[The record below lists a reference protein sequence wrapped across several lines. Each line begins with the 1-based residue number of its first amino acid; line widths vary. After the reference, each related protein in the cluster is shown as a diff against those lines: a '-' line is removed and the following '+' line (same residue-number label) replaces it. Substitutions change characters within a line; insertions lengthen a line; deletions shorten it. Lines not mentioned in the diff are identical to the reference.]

1 VFACGDVFVP
11 TSIALRKNK
20 KTKWQMGR
28 CMSNLK
34 NLAFVLVAVVAG
46 LNLVSFEVE
55 AQQITG
61 NIRGTV
67 LDPSGAIVQAA
78 TVTAKQI
85 ETGLTREVITDR
97 QGEYVLV
104 ELPIGHYQ
112 LEVQAK
118 GFQQYLQQGISLDVN
133 ETATIGI
140 HLRLGAET
148 QQVEVNADAALVQ
161 NTVSSLG
168 ETVMEHEILDLPLDG
183 RNFSQLGLLQPGVV
197 PLTPGLLEAGGPARE
212 NQAYAVDGQRP
223 ESNNFMIDGADNES
237 SVDGGF
243 VLKPPIDA
251 IAEFKILS
259 HNANAEFG
267 RNTGSTTNIVT
278 RSGSNAFHGAA
289 WEFLRNDAMDSSDY
303 FTHGVQPLKQ
313 NQFGA
318 TFGGPIVKD
327 KTFFFGYYEGFRNR
341 QGETVPATVPSV
353 AERAGNFAELCTSIP
368 GDAFVGGLCTNTTTN
383 EPDFNGQLL
392 NFAMGPAPVPIP
404 NNQLPSIDPTA
415 TNVLPFFPMPN
426 VGENG
431 FIATQTLVENND
443 QFGLRLDHYLS
454 RADTLNFRYM
464 FSTGPTTDPLSPVG
478 ANVPGFPVGEY
489 NRAQNFVAQETHIFS
504 PTTIGVAR
512 FSYLRD
518 TFLLDEHL
526 NHESPSDLGFQYA
539 PTLPSAAGPPFIQV
553 GGYAS
558 VGDPITG
565 PRNTFQNTFDL
576 SGSLSWI
583 HGRHELK
590 FGGGYRRDQINAL
603 QGIAS
608 NGFFVFTTF
617 PLSDGFAS
625 FLSGAPVVF
634 LQGGGNFAREIRD
647 RAADAYG
654 QDTYKVNSRVTLNLG
669 LRYEL
674 PFPSTERHNEVN
686 LFVPGA
692 QSRVLPTAPAGLLYP
707 GDPGVPAG
715 LIPTQ
720 KTAFAPRFGVAWDPR
735 GDSKTVVSVAYGIF
749 YEPFYT
755 GEGGPLQDPVSSP
768 PFLKTQQISPVN
780 SFANPFYTPN
790 PFSQAFPEPMTLLVV
805 ARNLHLPYAQD
816 WNLNIQQSL
825 GQDWL
830 LQLGY
835 VGTTGVRLPRF
846 IEGNPPAFVPGA
858 VTTGNGCTPT
868 VPCPISTENN
878 VNQRRLYSGCTLA
891 NPNNCVYSSVGEIA
905 GVANSS
911 YNALEASLRKR
922 FNHGLSFLAS
932 YTWSHSID
940 DVSSFNITG
949 SASQPVA
956 GENDLAQNPF
966 DLAAER
972 GRSMFDSH
980 HRFVLSYQ
988 WSLPFLQH
996 SSTWYGRVLG
1006 NWQLN
1011 GIFTAMSGG
1020 PFTVF
1025 DSNDVSLQGQAPEI
1039 TGFSANRP
1047 NLVGNPNSGPRTPQ
1061 EWFNKNAFQQLQPDP
1076 LGRFEVFGDEGRN
1089 VVQGPGYVN
1098 WDASAFKNIR
1108 LTESK
1113 ELQFRGELF
1122 NLLNHTNLRLPV
1134 SDIESPTF
1142 GQIQSDVSPRVIQ
1155 VALKFL
1161 F

>member
-1 VFACGDVFVP
+1 MPVAKTLTLFL
-11 TSIALRKNK
+11 IALLTSLN
-20 KTKWQMGR
+20 
-28 CMSNLK
+28 
-34 NLAFVLVAVVAG
+34 AAG
-46 LNLVSFEVE
+46 
-55 AQQITG
+55 QQITG
-61 NIRGTV
+61 SIRGTV
-67 LDPSGAIVQAA
+67 TDPSGAIVRAA

-85 ETGLTREVITDR
+85 ETGLTRVAITDH

-112 LEVQAK
+112 LEAQAK
-118 GFQQYLQQGISLDVN
+118 GFQKYLQQGISLDVN
-133 ETATIGI
+133 ETATVSI
-140 HLRLGAET
+140 RLKLGSET
-148 QQVEVNADAALVQ
+148 QQVEVSANATLVQ
-161 NTVSSLG
+161 STVSSLG
-168 ETVMEHEILDLPLDG
+168 QTVREQEILDLPLDG

-197 PLTPGLLEAGGPARE
+197 PLTPGLLEAGGPARQ

-223 ESNNFMIDGADNES
+223 ESNNFMIDGADNDS

-259 HNANAEFG
+259 HNADAEFG

-278 RSGSNAFHGAA
+278 RSGSNSFHGAA
-289 WEFLRNDAMDSSDY
+289 WEFLRNNALDSSDY
-303 FTHGVQPLKQ
+303 FTQSVQPLKQ

-318 TFGGPIVKD
+318 TFGGPIRKD

-341 QGETVPATVPSV
+341 QGETVPATVPSA
-353 AERAGNFAELCTSIP
+353 AERQGNFAEQCTAGFASN
-368 GDAFVGGLCTNTTTN
+368 GLCNN
-383 EPDFNGQLL
+383 PQQQLT
-392 NFAMGPAPVPIP
+392 FFGTPVPF
-404 NNQLPSIDPTA
+404 NQMTLFTPVNPIA
-415 TNVLPFFPMPN
+415 TNVLPLFPLPN

-431 FIATQTLVENND
+431 FIATQTLSENND
-443 QFGLRLDHYLS
+443 QFGVRLDHYLS
-454 RADTLNFRYM
+454 SADSLNFRYLY
-464 FSTGPTTDPLSPVG
+464 SSGPTTDPLSPVG

-489 NRAQNFVAQETHIFS
+489 DRAQNFVTQETHLFS

-512 FSYLRD
+512 FSFLRN
-518 TFLLDEHL
+518 TFLLDQHL
-526 NHESPSDLGFQYA
+526 NHESPTDLGFQYA

-608 NGFFVFTTF
+608 NGFFVFTNF
-617 PLSDGFAS
+617 PYSDGFAS
-625 FLSGAPVVF
+625 FLSGNPVVF
-634 LQGGGNFAREIRD
+634 LQGGGNFSREIRD
-647 RAADAYG
+647 RALDAYG
-654 QDTYKVNSRVTLNLG
+654 QDTYKVNSRLTLNLG

-686 LFVPGA
+686 LFVPGV
-692 QSRVLPTAPAGLLYP
+692 QSRVVPNAPPGLLYP

-720 KTAFAPRFGVAWDPR
+720 TTAFAPRFGLAWDPR
-735 GDSKTVVSVAYGIF
+735 GDSKTVVSAAYGIF
-749 YEPFYT
+749 YEPYYT

-768 PFLKTQQISPVN
+768 PYLKTQQISFPVN

-790 PFSQAFPEPMTLLVV
+790 PFSEPFPEPLTLLVT

-816 WNLNIQQSL
+816 WNLNVQHSI
-825 GQDWL
+825 GANL
-830 LQLGY
+830 LFQIGY

-846 IEGNPPAFVPGA
+846 IEGNPPVFVPG
-858 VTTGNGCTPT
+858 VDTTSTGCSVAT
-868 VPCPISTENN
+868 PCPISTENN

-891 NPNNCVYSSVGEIA
+891 NPNNCIYSSVGEIA
-905 GVANSS
+905 SVANSS
-911 YNALEASLRKR
+911 YNALETSLRKR
-922 FNHGLSFLAS
+922 FSHGLSFLAS

-956 GENDLAQNPF
+956 GENDLAQDPF

-972 GRSMFDSH
+972 GRSTFDSH
-980 HRFVLSYQ
+980 NRFVLSYQ
-988 WSLPFLQH
+988 WLLPFLQH
-996 SSTWYGRVLG
+996 SSTWYGHVLG

-1011 GIFTAMSGG
+1011 GIVTAMSGG

-1047 NLVGNPNSGPRTPQ
+1047 NLIGNPNSGPRTPQ
-1061 EWFNKNAFQQLQPDP
+1061 EWFNVSAFQQLQPDP

-1142 GQIQSDVSPRVIQ
+1142 GQIQSDISPRVIQ

>member
-1 VFACGDVFVP
+1 MRSAETLTLFLMALF
-11 TSIALRKNK
+11 TS
-20 KTKWQMGR
+20 
-28 CMSNLK
+28 SN
-34 NLAFVLVAVVAG
+34 VTG
-46 LNLVSFEVE
+46 
-55 AQQITG
+55 QQITG
-61 NIRGTV
+61 SIRGTV
-67 LDPSGAIVQAA
+67 SDPSGAIVRAA

-85 ETGLTREVITDR
+85 ETSLTRVAITDR

-112 LEVQAK
+112 LEVQAA
-118 GFQQYLQQGISLDVN
+118 GFQKYLQQGISLDVN
-133 ETATIGI
+133 QTATVSIY
-140 HLRLGAET
+140 LKLGSET
-148 QQVEVNADAALVQ
+148 QQVEVSANAALVQ
-161 NTVSSLG
+161 GTVSSLG
-168 ETVMEHEILDLPLDG
+168 QTVMDHEILDLPLDG

-197 PLTPGLLEAGGPARE
+197 PLTPGLLEAGGPARQ

-223 ESNNFMIDGADNES
+223 ESNNFMIDGADNVS

-278 RSGSNAFHGAA
+278 RSGSNTFHGAA

-303 FTHGVQPLKQ
+303 FTRSVQPLKQ

-318 TFGGPIVKD
+318 TFGGPILKD

-341 QGETVPATVPSV
+341 QGETVPATVAS
-353 AERAGNFAELCTSIP
+353 AAKRQGNFGELCTSIP
-368 GDAFVGGLCTNTTTN
+368 ADALVGGICTNTHTHA
-383 EPDFNGQLL
+383 PDPSGQLT
-392 NFAMGPAPVPIP
+392 FFGTPVP
-404 NNQLPSIDPTA
+404 NNQMTRFTPIDSTA
-415 TNVLPFFPMPN
+415 SQVLPLFPQPN
-426 VGENG
+426 VGTNG
-431 FIATQTLVENND
+431 FITTQTLSENNN
-443 QFGLRLDHYLS
+443 QFGVRVDHYLS

-464 FSTGPTTDPLSPVG
+464 YSSGPTTDPLSPVG

-489 NRAQNFVAQETHIFS
+489 DRAQNFVAQETHIFS

-512 FSYLRD
+512 FSFLRN
-518 TFLLDEHL
+518 TFLLDQHL

-539 PTLPSAAGPPFIQV
+539 PTLPSAAGPPFIQI

-565 PRNTFQNTFDL
+565 PRNTFQTTFDL

-583 HGRHELK
+583 HGRHEFK
-590 FGGGYRRDQINAL
+590 FGGGYRRVQINAL
-603 QGIAS
+603 QGIAT
-608 NGFFVFTTF
+608 NGFFVFAGIPSQANF
-617 PLSDGFAS
+617 LYNDGFAN
-625 FLSGAPVVF
+625 FLSGNPVVF

-647 RAADAYG
+647 RALDAYG
-654 QDTYKVNSRVTLNLG
+654 QDTYKVNSRLTFNLG

-692 QSRVLPTAPAGLLYP
+692 QSKVLPNAPSGLLYP
-707 GDPGVPAG
+707 GDPAVPAG

-720 KTAFAPRFGVAWDPR
+720 KTAFAPRVGLAWDLR
-735 GDSKTVVSVAYGIF
+735 GDAKTVISAAYGIF
-749 YEPFYT
+749 YEPYYT
-755 GEGGPLQDPVSSP
+755 GEGGPLQDPVSAP
-768 PFLKTQQISPVN
+768 PYLKTLQLGFPIN
-780 SFANPFYTPN
+780 SFANPFYAPN
-790 PFSQAFPEPMTLLVV
+790 PFGVPFPEPMTLLVV
-805 ARNLHLPYAQD
+805 SRNLHLPYAQD
-816 WNLNIQQSL
+816 WNLNVQRSFGENL
-825 GQDWL
+825 L
-830 LQLGY
+830 LQAGY
-835 VGTTGVRLPRF
+835 VGTSGVRLPRF
-846 IEGNPPAFVPGA
+846 IEGNPAVYIPG
-858 VTTGNGCTPT
+858 VDGSGN
-868 VPCPISTENN
+868 PISTENN

-891 NPNNCVYSSVGEIA
+891 QPNNCVYGSVGEIA
-905 GVANSS
+905 SISNSS

-922 FNHGLSFLAS
+922 FSHGLSFLAS

-972 GRSMFDSH
+972 GPSMFDAR
-980 HRFVLSYQ
+980 HRLVLSYQ

-996 SSTWYGRVLG
+996 STNWYGKVLG

-1011 GIFTAMSGG
+1011 GIFTAMSGT

-1039 TGFSANRP
+1039 SGFSSNRP
-1047 NLVGNPNSGPRTPQ
+1047 NVIGNPNSGPRTAAQ
-1061 EWFNKNAFQQLQPDP
+1061 WFNVSAFQRITQDP
-1076 LGRFEVFGDEGRN
+1076 NSPVEQFGNEGRN
-1089 VVQGPGYVN
+1089 AVEGPGYVN
-1098 WDASAFKNIR
+1098 WDFSAFKNIR

-1113 ELQFRGELF
+1113 EVQFRGELF
-1122 NLLNHTNLRLPV
+1122 NVLNHTNFRLPV
-1134 SDIESPTF
+1134 SDIESQTF

>member
-1 VFACGDVFVP
+1 MPSAKTLTLFLLALF
-11 TSIALRKNK
+11 TSLN
-20 KTKWQMGR
+20 
-28 CMSNLK
+28 
-34 NLAFVLVAVVAG
+34 VA
-46 LNLVSFEVE
+46 
-55 AQQITG
+55 AQQITA

-67 LDPSGAIVQAA
+67 VDPSGATVEAA
-78 TVTAKQI
+78 TVTAQQV
-85 ETGLTREVITDR
+85 ETGLTRIAITDR
-97 QGEYVLV
+97 QGEYVLI

-112 LEVQAK
+112 LEVRAK
-118 GFQQYLQQGISLDVN
+118 GFQTYLQQGISLDVN
-133 ETATIGI
+133 QTATVGI
-140 HLRLGAET
+140 HLKLGSET
-148 QQVEVNADAALVQ
+148 QQVEVSANAALVQ
-161 NTVSSLG
+161 STVSSLG

-197 PLTPGLLEAGGPARE
+197 PLTPGLLDAGGPARQ
-212 NQAYAVDGQRP
+212 NQGYAVDGQRP
-223 ESNNFMIDGADNES
+223 ESNNFMIDGADNVS

-278 RSGSNAFHGAA
+278 RSGSNSFHGAT

-303 FTHGVQPLKQ
+303 FTQSVQPLKQ

-318 TFGGPIVKD
+318 SFGGPMVKD

-341 QGETVPATVPSV
+341 QGETVPATVASS
-353 AERAGNFAELCTSIP
+353 AETQGNFGELCTSIP
-368 GDAFVGGLCTNTTTN
+368 GDAFVGGVCTNTQTN
-383 EPDFNGQLL
+383 AADPNGQLT
-392 NFAMGPAPVPIP
+392 FFGTPVP
-404 NNQLPSIDPTA
+404 NNQMTIFTPIDPTA
-415 TNVLPFFPMPN
+415 ANVLPLFPLPN

-431 FIATQTLVENND
+431 FTATQTLSANTD
-443 QFGLRLDHYLS
+443 QFGLRVDHYLS

-464 FSTGPTTDPLSPVG
+464 FSAGPTTDPLSPIG
-478 ANVPGFPVGEY
+478 ANVPGFPVGEDD
-489 NRAQNFVAQETHIFS
+489 RAQNLVAQETHIFS
-504 PTTIGVAR
+504 PSIIGVAR
-512 FSYLRD
+512 FSYLRNK
-518 TFLLDEHL
+518 FLLDEHL
-526 NHESPSDLGFQYA
+526 NHESPASLGFQYA
-539 PTLPSAAGPPFIQV
+539 PTLPSADGPPFIQI

-603 QGIAS
+603 QGIAT
-608 NGFFVFTTF
+608 NGFFVFAGIPSF
-617 PLSDGFAS
+617 EDFIYNDGFAN
-625 FLSGAPVVF
+625 FLSGNPVVF

-647 RAADAYG
+647 RALDAYA
-654 QDTYKVNSRVTLNLG
+654 QDTYKINSRLTLNMG

-674 PFPSTERHNEVN
+674 PFPATERHNEVN

-692 QSRVLPTAPAGLLYP
+692 QSQVLPNAPAGLLYP

-715 LIPTQ
+715 LIATQ

-735 GDSKTVVSVAYGIF
+735 GNSKMLVSAAYGIF
-749 YEPFYT
+749 YEPFYN
-755 GEGGPLQDPVSSP
+755 GEGGPLQDPVSAP
-768 PFLKTQQISPVN
+768 PYLKTEQISFPVN

-790 PFSQAFPEPMTLLVV
+790 PFGVPFPEPMTLLVD

-816 WNLNIQQSL
+816 WNLNIQRSF

-830 LQLGY
+830 LQVGY
-835 VGTTGVRLPRF
+835 VGTMGVRLPRF
-846 IEGNPPAFVPGA
+846 IEGNPPVFISGA
-858 VTTGNGCTPT
+858 VTTGSCAPPNL
-868 VPCPISTENN
+868 PCPISNENN

-891 NPNNCVYSSVGEIA
+891 SPNNCIYSSVGEIA
-905 GVANSS
+905 GIANSS

-922 FNHGLSFLAS
+922 FSHGLSFLAS
-932 YTWSHSID
+932 YTWSHAID

-949 SASQPVA
+949 SAAQPDA
-956 GENDLAQNPF
+956 GENDLAQDPF

-980 HRFVLSYQ
+980 QRFVLSYQ

-996 SSTWYGRVLG
+996 SNTWYGHIFG
-1006 NWQLN
+1006 DWQLN
-1011 GIFTAMSGG
+1011 GIMTAMSGG

-1025 DSNDVSLQGQAPEI
+1025 DSNDVSVQGQAPEI

-1061 EWFNKNAFQQLQPDP
+1061 EWFNVKAFQQLQPDP

-1122 NLLNHTNLRLPV
+1122 NVLNHTNFRLPV

-1142 GQIQSDVSPRVIQ
+1142 GQIQQDVGPRVIQ
-1155 VALKFL
+1155 VALKLL

>member
-1 VFACGDVFVP
+1 
-11 TSIALRKNK
+11 
-20 KTKWQMGR
+20 MGR
-28 CMSNLK
+28 SMPGAKTLTLFLMALLTTLN
-34 NLAFVLVAVVAG
+34 VAG
-46 LNLVSFEVE
+46 
-55 AQQITG
+55 QQITG
-61 NIRGTV
+61 SIRGTV
-67 LDPSGAIVQAA
+67 SDPSGAIVQAA

-85 ETGLTREVITDR
+85 ETGLTRVAITDR
-97 QGEYVLV
+97 QGEFVLV

-112 LEVQAK
+112 LETQAK
-118 GFQQYLQQGISLDVN
+118 GFQTYLQQGISLDVN
-133 ETATIGI
+133 QTATIGI
-140 HLRLGAET
+140 HLKLGSET
-148 QQVEVNADAALVQ
+148 QWVEVSANAALAQ
-161 NTVSSLG
+161 STVSSLG
-168 ETVMEHEILDLPLDG
+168 QTVMEHEILDLPLDG

-197 PLTPGLLEAGGPARE
+197 PLTPGLLEAGGPARQ

-223 ESNNFMIDGADNES
+223 ESNNFLIDGADNVS

-289 WEFLRNDAMDSSDY
+289 WEFLRNDTMDSSDY
-303 FTHGVQPLKQ
+303 FTHSIQPLKQ

-341 QGETVPATVPSV
+341 QGESVPATVPSV
-353 AERAGNFAELCTSIP
+353 AERQGNFAELCTNIS
-368 GDAFVGGLCTNTTTN
+368 GA
-383 EPDFNGQLL
+383 
-392 NFAMGPAPVPIP
+392 
-404 NNQLPSIDPTA
+404 SIDPATGLCSNPQGQLTFFGAPVLFNQMTRSTPIDPIA
-415 TNVLPFFPMPN
+415 TNVLPFFPLPQP
-426 VGENG
+426 GTNG
-431 FIATQTLVENND
+431 FIATQTLSENNN

-454 RADTLNFRYM
+454 RIDSLNFRYLY
-464 FSTGPTTDPLSPVG
+464 SSGPTTDPLSPVG

-489 NRAQNFVAQETHIFS
+489 DRAQNFVAQETHIFS
-504 PTTIGVAR
+504 PSTIGVAR
-512 FSYLRD
+512 FSFLRNV
-518 TFLLDEHL
+518 FLLDEHL
-526 NHESPSDLGFQYA
+526 NHQSPSSLGFQYA
-539 PTLPSAAGPPFIQV
+539 PTLPSASGPPFIQV

-583 HGRHELK
+583 HSRHEFK
-590 FGGGYRRDQINAL
+590 FGGGDRRDQINAL
-603 QGIAS
+603 QGIAT
-608 NGFFVFTTF
+608 NGFFVFAGIPSQANF
-617 PLSDGFAS
+617 LYNDGFAN
-625 FLSGAPVVF
+625 FLSGNPVVF
-634 LQGGGNFAREIRD
+634 LQGGGNFNREIRD
-647 RAADAYG
+647 RALDAYG
-654 QDTYKVNSRVTLNLG
+654 QDTYKVTSNLTLNMG
-669 LRYEL
+669 LRWEL
-674 PFPSTERHNEVN
+674 PFPATENHNQVN

-692 QSRVLPTAPAGLLYP
+692 QSKVIPNAPAGLLYP

-715 LIPTQ
+715 LIATQ

-735 GDSKTVVSVAYGIF
+735 GDGMTVVSAAYGIF
-749 YEPFYT
+749 YEPYYT
-755 GEGGPLQDPVSSP
+755 GEGGPLQDPISAP
-768 PFLKTQQISPVN
+768 PYLKTLQLGFPIH
-780 SFANPFYTPN
+780 SFANPFYSPN
-790 PFSQAFPEPMTLLVV
+790 PFGVPFPEPMTLLVV
-805 ARNLHLPYAQD
+805 SRNLHLPYAQD
-816 WNLNIQQSL
+816 WNLNVQRSF
-825 GQDWL
+825 GENWL
-830 LQLGY
+830 LQVGY
-835 VGTTGVRLPRF
+835 VGTTGVKLPRF
-846 IEGNPPAFVPGA
+846 IEDNPAVYIPGVDGSGNPL
-858 VTTGNGCTPT
+858 
-868 VPCPISTENN
+868 SSENN

-891 NPNNCVYSSVGEIA
+891 QPNNCVYGSVGEIA
-905 GVANSS
+905 SISNSS

-922 FNHGLSFLAS
+922 FSHGLSFLAS

-966 DLAAER
+966 NLAAER
-972 GRSMFDSH
+972 GRSMFDAR
-980 HRFVLSYQ
+980 HRLVLSYQ

-996 SSTWYGRVLG
+996 STNWYGKVLG

-1011 GIFTAMSGG
+1011 GIFTAMSGT

-1039 TGFSANRP
+1039 SGFSSNRP
-1047 NLVGNPNSGPRTPQ
+1047 NVVGNPNSGPRTAAQ
-1061 EWFNKNAFQQLQPDP
+1061 WFNVSAFQRITQDP
-1076 LGRFEVFGDEGRN
+1076 NSPVEQFGNEGRN
-1089 VVQGPGYVN
+1089 AVEGPGYVN

-1122 NLLNHTNLRLPV
+1122 NLLNHTNFRLPV

>member
-1 VFACGDVFVP
+1 MGKSMRRATTLTLFMMALL
-11 TSIALRKNK
+11 TSLN
-20 KTKWQMGR
+20 
-28 CMSNLK
+28 
-34 NLAFVLVAVVAG
+34 VAG
-46 LNLVSFEVE
+46 
-55 AQQITG
+55 QQITAS
-61 NIRGTV
+61 IRGTV
-67 LDPSGAIVQAA
+67 LDPSGAIVQGA
-78 TVTAKQI
+78 TVTAKQT
-85 ETGLTREVITDR
+85 ETGLARTAVTDH

-112 LEVQAK
+112 LEVQAR
-118 GFQQYLQQGISLDVN
+118 GFQKYLQQGISLDVN
-133 ETATIGI
+133 QTATVGI
-140 HLRLGAET
+140 QLRLGAES
-148 QQVEVNADAALVQ
+148 QQVEVNANATLVQ
-161 NTVSSLG
+161 STVSSLG
-168 ETVMEHEILDLPLDG
+168 QTVMEQEILDLPLDG

-197 PLTPGLLEAGGPARE
+197 PLTPGLLEAGGPARQ

-223 ESNNFMIDGADNES
+223 ESNNFMIDGADNVS

-278 RSGSNAFHGAA
+278 RSGSNSFHGAA
-289 WEFLRNDAMDSSDY
+289 WEFLRNDSMDSSDY
-303 FTHGVQPLKQ
+303 FTQSVQPLKQ

-318 TFGGPIVKD
+318 TFGGPILKD

-341 QGETVPATVPSV
+341 QGETVPATVPSS
-353 AERAGNFAELCTSIP
+353 AERQGNFGEQCTDIP
-368 GDAFVGGLCTNTTTN
+368 GATFNTTTGQCSN
-383 EPDFNGQLL
+383 PNGQLT
-392 NFAMGPAPVPIP
+392 FFGTPVPF
-404 NNQLPSIDPTA
+404 NQMTIFTPINPIA
-415 TNVLPFFPMPN
+415 TNVLPFFPLPN
-426 VGENG
+426 QGENG
-431 FIATQTLVENND
+431 FTATQTLIENND
-443 QFGLRLDHYLS
+443 QFGVRLDHYLS
-454 RADTLNFRYM
+454 SADTLNFRYM

-478 ANVPGFPVGEY
+478 ANVPGFPVGEF
-489 NRAQNFVAQETHIFS
+489 NRAQNAVAQETHIFS

-512 FSYLRD
+512 FSFLRN

-526 NHESPSDLGFQYA
+526 NHESPADLGFQYA
-539 PTLPSAAGPPFIQV
+539 PTLPLAAGPPFIQV

-565 PRNTFQNTFDL
+565 PRNTYQNTFDL

-583 HGRHELK
+583 RGRHEFK
-590 FGGGYRRDQINAL
+590 FGGGYRRDQINAVE
-603 QGIAS
+603 GVAS
-608 NGFFVFTTF
+608 NGFFVFEGIPSF
-617 PLSDGFAS
+617 ESFIYNDGFAS
-625 FLSGAPVVF
+625 FLSGDPVVF
-634 LQGGGNFAREIRD
+634 LQGGGNFAREIRG
-647 RAADAYG
+647 RALDAYG

-674 PFPSTERHNEVN
+674 PFPSTERHNQVN

-692 QSRVLPTAPAGLLYP
+692 QSIVVPNAPAGLLYP

-720 KTAFAPRFGVAWDPR
+720 KTAFAPRAGVAWDAL
-735 GDSKTVVSVAYGIF
+735 GNGKTVVSAAYGIF
-749 YEPFYT
+749 YEPYYT

-768 PFLKTQQISPVN
+768 PYLKTQQISFPVN

-830 LQLGY
+830 FQIGY

-846 IEGNPPAFVPGA
+846 IEGNPPVFIPGA
-858 VTTGNGCTPT
+858 VTTGPGCS
-868 VPCPISTENN
+868 VANPCLDFTENK
-878 VNQRRLYSGCTLA
+878 VTQRLLYSGCTLA
-891 NPNNCVYSSVGEIA
+891 SPNNCIYSSVGEIA
-905 GVANSS
+905 SVANSS
-911 YNALEASLRKR
+911 YNALETSLRKR
-922 FNHGLSFLAS
+922 FNHGMSFLAS

-949 SASQPVA
+949 SAAQPVA
-956 GENDLAQNPF
+956 GENDLAQDPF

-980 HRFVLSYQ
+980 NRFVFSYQ
-988 WSLPFLQH
+988 WALPFLQH
-996 SSTWYGRVLG
+996 SSSWYGHFFG

-1011 GIFTAMSGG
+1011 GIVTAMSGG

-1047 NLVGNPNSGPRTPQ
+1047 NVIGNPNSGPRTPQ
-1061 EWFNKNAFQQLQPDP
+1061 EWFNVNAFQKLEPDP

-1089 VVQGPGYVN
+1089 AVQGPGYVD

>member
-1 VFACGDVFVP
+1 MGKRASSL
-11 TSIALRKNK
+11 TSILFSLLTIFAAL
-20 KTKWQMGR
+20 
-28 CMSNLK
+28 SLASL
-34 NLAFVLVAVVAG
+34 NLA
-46 LNLVSFEVE
+46 
-55 AQQITG
+55 AQQISG
-61 NIRGTV
+61 SIRGTV
-67 LDPSGAIVQAA
+67 FDSSGAAVQSAA
-78 TVTAKQI
+78 VTAKQV
-85 ETGLTREVITDR
+85 ETGLIRTVLADR
-97 QGEYVLV
+97 QGAYLLV

-112 LEVQAK
+112 LEVHAP
-118 GFQQYLQQGISLDVN
+118 GFQSYLQQGISLDVN
-133 ETATIGI
+133 QAATVTI
-140 HLRLGAET
+140 HLKVGSQT
-148 QQVEVNADAALVQ
+148 QQVEVREDASLVQ
-161 NTVSSLG
+161 STVSSLG
-168 ETVMEHEILDLPLDG
+168 ETVMQREILDLPLDG

-212 NQAYAVDGQRP
+212 GQAYAVDGQRP
-223 ESNNFMIDGADNES
+223 ESNNFLIDGADNES
-237 SVDGGF
+237 SVDAGY

-251 IAEFKILS
+251 IAEFRILT

-278 RSGSNAFHGAA
+278 RGGTNSFHGAA
-289 WEFLRNDAMDSSDY
+289 WEFLRNDAMDASDY
-303 FTHGVQPLKQ
+303 FSQSVQPLKQ

-318 TFGGPIVKD
+318 TFGGPLLKD

-341 QGETVPATVPSV
+341 QGETVPATVPSL
-353 AERAGNFAELCTSIP
+353 AERQGNFSQLCTSIP
-368 GDAFVGGLCTNTTTN
+368 NDAFVGGICTNQQTDM
-383 EPDFNGQLL
+383 PDFSGQLL
-392 NFAMGPAPVPIP
+392 NFAAGPQPVPVP
-404 NNQLPSIDPTA
+404 NNTLPAIDPTA
-415 TNVLPFFPMPN
+415 ANVLPFFPLPN
-426 VGENG
+426 VGTNG
-431 FIATQTLVENND
+431 FIATQTLSENSN
-443 QFGLRLDHYLS
+443 QFGVRLDHYLS
-454 RADTLNFRYM
+454 HADTLNFRYM
-464 FSTGPTTDPLSPVG
+464 YSSGPTTDPLSPVG

-489 NRAQNFVAQETHIFS
+489 DRAQNFVAQQTHVFS

-512 FSYLRD
+512 FSFLRNQ
-518 TFLLDEHL
+518 FLLDQHL

-539 PTLPSAAGPPFIQV
+539 PTLASAAGPPFIQV

-603 QGIAS
+603 QGIAT
-608 NGFFVFTTF
+608 NGFFVFSTF
-617 PLSDGFAS
+617 PYSDGFAS
-625 FLSGAPVVF
+625 FLSGNPVVF

-647 RAADAYG
+647 RALDAYG
-654 QDTYKVNSRVTLNLG
+654 QDTYKVTSRLTLNLG

-674 PFPSTERHNEVN
+674 PFPSTENHNEVN

-692 QSRVLPTAPAGLLYP
+692 QSQVLPTAPAGLLYP

-720 KTAFAPRFGVAWDPR
+720 KTAFAPRFGLAWDPQ
-735 GDSKTVVSVAYGIF
+735 GDGKTVVSAAYGIF
-749 YEPFYT
+749 YEPYYT
-755 GEGGPLQDPVSSP
+755 GEGGPLQDPVSAP
-768 PFLKTQQISPVN
+768 PYLKTQQISFPVN
-780 SFANPFYTPN
+780 SFANPFYTPD

-816 WNLNIQQSL
+816 WNFNVQHSL
-825 GQDWL
+825 GADWL
-830 LQLGY
+830 LQVGY
-835 VGTTGVRLPRF
+835 VGTSGVRLPRF
-846 IEGNPPAFVPGA
+846 IEGNPSVFVPG
-858 VTTGNGCTPT
+858 VDGSGN
-868 VPCPISTENN
+868 PISNENN

-891 NPNNCVYSSVGEIA
+891 SNPNVPCVYSSVGEIA
-905 GVANSS
+905 SISNSS

-922 FNHGLSFLAS
+922 FSHGLSFLAS

-972 GRSMFDSH
+972 GPSMFDS
-980 HRFVLSYQ
+980 RNRLVLSYQ

-996 SSTWYGRVLG
+996 SSNWYGKVLG

-1011 GIFTAMSGG
+1011 GIFTAMSGT

-1047 NLVGNPNSGPRTPQ
+1047 NVIGNPNSGPRTPQ
-1061 EWFNKNAFQQLQPDP
+1061 QWFNRSAFQQLQPDP

-1089 VVQGPGYVN
+1089 AVLGPRYVN
-1098 WDASAFKNIR
+1098 WDFSAFKNIR

-1122 NLLNHTNLRLPV
+1122 NILNHTNFRLPV

-1155 VALKFL
+1155 VALKVL

>member
-1 VFACGDVFVP
+1 
-11 TSIALRKNK
+11 
-20 KTKWQMGR
+20 
-28 CMSNLK
+28 MSNWGR
-34 NLAFVLVAVVAG
+34 LAFVLVAVVAG
-46 LNLVSFEVE
+46 LNFVSVN
-55 AQQITG
+55 AVGQQITAS
-61 NIRGTV
+61 IRGTV
-67 LDPSGAIVQAA
+67 LDPSGAVVQAA

-85 ETGLTREVITDR
+85 ETGLKREAITDR

-118 GFQQYLQQGISLDVN
+118 GFQTYLQQGISLDVN
-133 ETATIGI
+133 ETATVGI
-140 HLRLGAET
+140 HLKLGAET
-148 QQVEVNADAALVQ
+148 QQVEVNADATLVQ
-161 NTVSSLG
+161 STVSSLG

-197 PLTPGLLEAGGPARE
+197 PLTPGLLEAGGPARQ

-278 RSGSNAFHGAA
+278 RSGSNSFHGVA

-303 FTHGVQPLKQ
+303 FTQSVQPLKQ

-341 QGETVPATVPSV
+341 QGETVPATVPSA
-353 AERAGNFAELCTSIP
+353 AERQGNFAQLCTSIP
-368 GDAFVGGLCTNTTTN
+368 GDAFVGGICTNTTTN
-383 EPDFNGQLL
+383 APDFNGQLL

-404 NNQLPSIDPTA
+404 NNQLTSIDPIA
-415 TNVLPFFPMPN
+415 TNVLPFFPLPN
-426 VGENG
+426 QGENG
-431 FIATQTLVENND
+431 FIATQTLSENND
-443 QFGLRLDHYLS
+443 QFGVRVDHYLS

-464 FSTGPTTDPLSPVG
+464 YSSGPTTDPLSPVG

-489 NRAQNFVAQETHIFS
+489 DRAQNFVTQETHIFS
-504 PTTIGVAR
+504 PTTIAVGR
-512 FSYLRD
+512 FSYLRN

-526 NHESPSDLGFQYA
+526 NHESPADLGFQYA
-539 PTLPSAAGPPFIQV
+539 PTLPLAAGPPFIQI

-565 PRNTFQNTFDL
+565 PRNTVQNTFDL

-608 NGFFVFTTF
+608 NGFFVFENF
-617 PLSDGFAS
+617 PYSDGFAS
-625 FLSGAPVVF
+625 FLSGNPVVF

-647 RAADAYG
+647 HALDAYG
-654 QDTYKVNSRVTLNLG
+654 QDTYKVSSRLTLNLG

-674 PFPSTERHNEVN
+674 PFPTTERHNEVN

-692 QSRVLPTAPAGLLYP
+692 QSHVVPNAPAGLLYP

-720 KTAFAPRFGVAWDPR
+720 KTAFAPRFGLAWDPR
-735 GDSKTVVSVAYGIF
+735 RDSKTVVSVAYGIF
-749 YEPFYT
+749 YEPYYT

-768 PFLKTQQISPVN
+768 PYLKTQQISFPVN
-780 SFANPFYTPN
+780 SFANPFYTSN
-790 PFSQAFPEPMTLLVV
+790 PFSQAFPEPMTLLVTS
-805 ARNLHLPYAQD
+805 RNLHLPYAQD

-830 LQLGY
+830 FQLGY

-846 IEGNPPAFVPGA
+846 IEGNPPVFVPGFT
-858 VTTGNGCTPT
+858 TTGSGCS
-868 VPCPISTENN
+868 VASPCLNSTEDN
-878 VNQRRLYSGCTLA
+878 VNYRRLYSGCTLA
-891 NPNNCVYSSVGEIA
+891 DPTGNCIYSSVGEMA
-905 GVANSS
+905 SVANSS

-922 FNHGLSFLAS
+922 FSHGLSFLAS

-949 SASQPVA
+949 SAAQDVA

-972 GRSMFDSH
+972 GRSMFDSRN
-980 HRFVLSYQ
+980 RFVLSYQ
-988 WSLPFLQH
+988 WVLPFLQH
-996 SSTWYGRVLG
+996 SSSWYGHVFG

-1011 GIFTAMSGG
+1011 GIVTAMSGG
-1020 PFTVF
+1020 PFTVY
-1025 DSNDVSLQGQAPEI
+1025 DSGDPSLQGQAPEI

-1047 NLVGNPNSGPRTPQ
+1047 NVIGNPNSGPRTPQ
-1061 EWFNKNAFQQLQPDP
+1061 EWFNVSAFQQLQPDP

-1089 VVQGPGYVN
+1089 AVQGPEYIN

-1108 LTESK
+1108 LTETK
-1113 ELQFRGELF
+1113 ELQFRGEVF
-1122 NLLNHTNLRLPV
+1122 NTLNHTNLRLPV